1 MSPPVSIRW
10 AELLADAVSRPGQIL
25 EAYSLFHGY
34 SLGNQLAAM
43 FPGLPV
49 RVLRTHRADGIG
61 LVQDETKYLASG
73 GGFRKKLTSW
83 SVQ

>member
-1 MSPPVSIRW
+1 M
-10 AELLADAVSRPGQIL
+10 RPL
-25 EAYSLFHGY
+25 TLMAT
-34 SLGNQLAAM
+34 AA
-43 FPGLPV
+43 LPV
-49 RVLRTHRADGIG
+49 HVLRTHRADGIG

>member
-1 MSPPVSIRW
+1 MLTW
-10 AELLADAVSRPGQIL
+10 GMADAPVPVVVPAGTFTTAVEEG
-25 EAYSLFHGY
+25 EAV
-34 SLGNQLAAM
+34 
-43 FPGLPV
+43 FPGLPN

-61 LVQDETKYLASG
+61 LVQDGTKYLASG